1 MAETTELINAS
12 AEVEALK
19 AEIEAKDK
27 IIEALKVELS
37 TTKAEAAK
45 PQTIPTVKVGKDTY
59 EVVIPRFQFEGET
72 YTAADVV
79 KNEKLAAT
87 LVKEQASVL
96 VKKQS

>member
-1 MAETTELINAS
+1 MDELEALKAKNRELT
-12 AEVEALK
+12 AEVEA
-19 AEIEAKDK
+19 KDK
-27 IIEALKVELS
+27 MIEALKEEL
-37 TTKAEAAK
+37 KASKSEAAK